1 MMIGQRRLKPVFN
14 HPHRRNLIF
23 TVGDDRLAQNTS
35 IGDNVSIELRTHRLT
50 TPMALFRSRQKP
62 NRRMSTLPTKCDEED
77 ALGHRASVSP
87 RPDGG
92 ARTSN
97 VGMSAGGASSLRV
110 HAYKQFI
117 TLNISGSRY
126 CVPTDLASQRTGGGM
141 LTRFIACT
149 HDDRLALCSAFFEH
163 TQEYFFAR

>member
-1 MMIGQRRLKPVFN
+1 MTEQQRLKPVFN
-14 HPHRRNLIF
+14 HPRRRYRIF
-23 TVGDDRLAQNTS
+23 TIGDDRSAQGTS
-35 IGDNVSIELRTHRLT
+35 TGNNVLIELCTNHLT

-62 NRRMSTLPTKCDEED
+62 NRRMSTLPIKCDEED
-77 ALGHRASVSP
+77 VLGRQTPSLPAP
-87 RPDGG
+87 PDG
-92 ARTSN
+92 RLD
-97 VGMSAGGASSLRV
+97 GGVFAHRV

-126 CVPTDLASQRTGGGM
+126 CVPTDLASRRTGGGM